1 MWVGLTASHIT
12 KTKTIKNSNNM
23 KIAFK
28 NFLMTLRR
36 YKVAS
41 LLNVVGLTLAF
52 VAFYIIASQVWYT
65 VTYNGAFPNADRIYL
80 ISPNFGGNPNEMHWS
95 PNSPGNLAYVSAEQ
109 FPDAEEVASTMP
121 YPRINRVWVKR
132 NDYTFEPFNDYVY
145 YGTANVPSFFGFECL
160 AGDFSQLK
168 EPNTVAMS
176 RSKAKKLG
184 VGVGD
189 AIWFEGGRL
198 NDDGK
203 PTTQQ
208 TIVAIYEDMPKN
220 SMFGHWGIIQ
230 KTDGVYTETN
240 NNWNYSNFVRMR
252 EGADLDT
259 YIEIF
264 KKGYA
269 DWFLGMAQEW
279 IAEDPEEEELIKKEI
294 ENGAHILATRMV
306 RLDKLYYTEFHDS
319 GNFQTGKKSTPI
331 ILGSIAFI
339 IVLIAFINF
348 INFFFAL
355 VPVRM
360 RAVNI
365 CKVFGASQWTLRW
378 NFLFEAIGLVLLAM
392 GLTLYL
398 MVAIQ
403 DSFIMNYSICSLA
416 LKDNIPVIIM
426 VVALMVLLAVVAAL
440 YPAFYITRFNASLG
454 VKGGFAQSATGRR
467 LRSAM
472 VSVQFTV
479 AMILIIVTAVFWLQ
493 YRYMIN
499 YDLGF
504 DRENVVTFAS
514 WDLGTRYET
523 VVERLQQHPD
533 TEDVTASA
541 ANIMRCNQR
550 WGREYEG
557 KEYVVRANP
566 VRWNFLSFFGFEV
579 VEGEGFTPSSGER
592 KESVMMQSM
601 HRDIGIPIGH
611 KENYYLTYVGVIK
624 DIRLTSLTQNDE
636 CYHTFYCSTDD
647 SDRMSHFYIRLRAG
661 ADVEAFA
668 DYVKRLSK
676 ELSPA
681 SEEPELYFL
690 EEWVEG
696 LYQQTKK
703 DMVLIGMF
711 AVLAIVIALM
721 GVFGIVMF
729 ETQHRRSEIAVRK
742 VYGATTAQ
750 MIQML
755 NLRYVW
761 IVLGCFVV
769 AAPIAWYFTSR
780 WLEQF
785 ANRIASPWWIYVVAL
800 VVVLAVTV
808 GLVTLRSWRAAT
820 ENPADVV
827 G

>member
-1 MWVGLTASHIT
+1 
-12 KTKTIKNSNNM
+12 M

-28 NFLMTLRR
+28 NFLMTLKR

-41 LLNVVGLTLAF
+41 LLNVLGLTLAF
-52 VAFYIIASQVWYT
+52 VAFYVIASQVWFT
-65 VTYNGAFPNADRIYL
+65 ITYNGSFPNADRTYL
-80 ISPNFGGNPNEMHWS
+80 ISPDFGGGNDGEVKWS
-95 PNSPGNLAYVSAEQ
+95 TNSPGNLAYTAAEQ

-121 YPRINRVWVKR
+121 YPRISRIWIKR
-132 NDYTFEPFNDYVY
+132 NDYTMDSFNEYVY
-145 YGTANVPSFFGFECL
+145 QGTANVPTFFGFECL

-168 EPNTVAMS
+168 EPNTVAMA
-176 RSKAKKLG
+176 RSKSEKLG

-189 AIWFEGGRL
+189 VIYFEGGPMH
-198 NDDGK
+198 DDGK
-203 PTTQQ
+203 PTVQQ

-220 SMFGHWGIIQ
+220 CMFSHWGIMQ
-230 KTDGVYTETN
+230 NDEGVYTEGN

-252 EGADLDT
+252 EGADING

-269 DWFLGMAQEW
+269 DWFLGMVQEW
-279 IAEDPEEEELIKKEI
+279 MAMVEDPEEKAMAQEELES
-294 ENGAHILATRMV
+294 GAQVLETRLV
-306 RLDKLYYTEFHDS
+306 SLDKLYYDGNFYDS
-319 GNFQTGKKSTPI
+319 GNFRTGKRSTPI
-331 ILGSIAFI
+331 ILSSIAFI

-348 INFFFAL
+348 VNFFFAL

-365 CKVFGASQWTLRW
+365 CKVFGASQGTLRW

-392 GLTLYL
+392 ALTFYL
-398 MVAIQ
+398 MIVIK
-403 DSFIMNYSICSLA
+403 DSFITNYSICSLA
-416 LKDNIPVIIM
+416 LSDNIPVIIM

-467 LRSAM
+467 LRSIM
-472 VSVQFTV
+472 VGVQFTV
-479 AMILIIVTAVFWLQ
+479 AMILIIVTAVFFLQ
-493 YRYMIN
+493 YRYMIK

-504 DRENVVTFAS
+504 DRENIVTFAS
-514 WDLGTRYET
+514 WDLGTRPET

-533 TEDVTASA
+533 AVDVTASA
-541 ANIMRCNQR
+541 VNLFRCNQM

-566 VRWNFLSFFGFEV
+566 VRWNFLDFFGFEV
-579 VEGEGFTPSSGER
+579 IDGNGFTPSSAER
-592 KESVMMQSM
+592 DEIVMMNRM
-601 HRDIGIPIGH
+601 HRDIGIPIGY
-611 KENYYLTYVGVIK
+611 KEGKQYPYVGIIK
-624 DIRLTSLTQNDE
+624 DIRLTSLAQDDE
-636 CYHTFYCSTDD
+636 YYAFYCAEAD
-647 SDRMSHFYIRLRAG
+647 SRMSHFYIRLRAG
-661 ADVEAFA
+661 ANVEAFA
-668 DYVKRLSK
+668 EYVKNLSK
-676 ELSPA
+676 ELAPA
-681 SEEPELYFL
+681 ADDPELYYL
-690 EEWVEG
+690 EEWVES
-696 LYQQTKK
+696 LYKQTKN
-703 DMVLIGMF
+703 DMVLIGLF

-750 MIQML
+750 MIGML

-769 AAPIAWYFTSR
+769 AAPVAWYITSR

-800 VVVLAVTV
+800 AVVLAVTV
-808 GLVTLRSWRAAT
+808 GLVTLRSWKAAT

-827 G
+827 KSN

>member
-1 MWVGLTASHIT
+1 
-12 KTKTIKNSNNM
+12 M

-28 NFLMTLRR
+28 NFLMTLKR

-41 LLNVVGLTLAF
+41 LLNVLGLTLAF
-52 VAFYIIASQVWYT
+52 VAFYIIFSQVWYT
-65 VTYNGAFPNADRIYL
+65 ITYNGQFPNADRTYL
-80 ISPNFGGNPNEMHWS
+80 ISPDFGGGNDGETQWS
-95 PNSPGNLAYVSAEQ
+95 TNSPGNLAYTAAEQ

-121 YPRINRVWVKR
+121 YPRISRIWIKR
-132 NDYTFEPFNDYVY
+132 NEYTMEPFNEYVY
-145 YGTANVPSFFGFECL
+145 QGTANVPSFFGFECL
-160 AGDFSQLK
+160 AGDYSQLK
-168 EPNTVAMS
+168 EPNTVAMA
-176 RSKAKKLG
+176 RSKAEKLG

-189 AIWFEGGRL
+189 VIYFEGGKY

-203 PTTQQ
+203 PTVQQ

-220 SMFGHWGIIQ
+220 SMFSHWGIMQ
-230 KTDGVYTETN
+230 NDEGVYTEGN

-252 EGADLDT
+252 EGADLNT

-269 DWFLGMAQEW
+269 DWFLGMVQEW
-279 IAEDPEEEELIKKEI
+279 IAEDPEEEELIKEEI
-294 ENGAHILATRMV
+294 DNGMHILATRLV
-306 RLDKLYYTEFHDS
+306 PLNNLYYTEFYDS
-319 GNFQTGKKSTPI
+319 GNFQTGKRSTPI

-348 INFFFAL
+348 VNFFFAL

-365 CKVFGASQWTLRW
+365 CKVFGASQGTLRW
-378 NFLFEAIGLVLLAM
+378 NFLFEAIGLVLLSM
-392 GLTLYL
+392 GLTFYL
-398 MVAIQ
+398 MIAIQ
-403 DSFIMNYSICSLA
+403 ESFITNYSICSLA
-416 LKDNIPVIIM
+416 LGDNVAVIIM
-426 VVALMVLLAVVAAL
+426 MVALMVLLAVVAAL

-467 LRSAM
+467 LRSVM
-472 VSVQFTV
+472 VGVQFSV

-514 WDLGTRYET
+514 WDLGTRSET

-533 TEDVTASA
+533 AEDVTSSA
-541 ANIMRCNQR
+541 VNLFRCNQR
-550 WGREYEG
+550 WGRMYED
-557 KEYVVRANP
+557 KEYMVRANP
-566 VRWNFLSFFGFEV
+566 VRWNFLDFFGFEV
-579 VEGEGFTPSSGER
+579 VDGQGFTKSSGER
-592 KESVMMQSM
+592 NEMVMMSRM

-611 KENYYLTYVGVIK
+611 KEGDWLTYVGIIK
-624 DIRLTSLTQNDE
+624 DVRLASLAQEDE
-636 CYHTFYCSTDD
+636 YYAFYCSTGDA
-647 SDRMSHFYIRLRAG
+647 RMSHFYIRLRAG

-668 DYVKRLSK
+668 DYVKNLTK
-676 ELSPA
+676 ELAPA
-681 SEEPELYFL
+681 AEEAELYFL
-690 EEWVEG
+690 EDWVES

-703 DMVLIGMF
+703 DMVLIGLF
-711 AVLAIVIALM
+711 AILAIVIALM

-742 VYGATTAQ
+742 VYGATTRQ
-750 MIQML
+750 IVEML

-761 IVLGCFVV
+761 IVGGCFVV
-769 AAPIAWYFTSR
+769 AAPVAWYITSR

-785 ANRIASPWWIYVVAL
+785 ANRIAQPWWLYIAAL
-800 VVVLAVTV
+800 LIVLAVTV
-808 GLVTLRSWRAAT
+808 GLVTLRSWKAAT

-827 G
+827 KSN

>member
-1 MWVGLTASHIT
+1 
-12 KTKTIKNSNNM
+12 M

-28 NFLMTLRR
+28 NFLMTLKR

-41 LLNVVGLTLAF
+41 LLNVLGLTLAF
-52 VAFYIIASQVWYT
+52 VAFYVIASQVWFT
-65 VTYNGAFPNADRIYL
+65 ITYNGSFPNADRTYL
-80 ISPNFGGNPNEMHWS
+80 ISPDFGGGNDGEVKWS
-95 PNSPGNLAYVSAEQ
+95 TNSPGNLAYTAAEQ
-109 FPDAEEVASTMP
+109 FPGAEEVASTMP
-121 YPRINRVWVKR
+121 YPRISRIWIKR
-132 NDYTFEPFNDYVY
+132 NDYTMDSFNEYVY
-145 YGTANVPSFFGFECL
+145 QGTANVPTFFGFECL

-168 EPNTVAMS
+168 EPNTVAMA
-176 RSKAKKLG
+176 RSKSEKLG
-184 VGVGD
+184 AGVGD
-189 AIWFEGGRL
+189 VIYFEGGPMH
-198 NDDGK
+198 DDGK
-203 PTTQQ
+203 PTVQQ

-220 SMFGHWGIIQ
+220 CMFSHWGIMQ
-230 KTDGVYTETN
+230 NDEGVYTEGN

-252 EGADLDT
+252 EGADING

-269 DWFLGMAQEW
+269 DWFLGMVQEW
-279 IAEDPEEEELIKKEI
+279 MAMVEDPEEKAMAQEELES
-294 ENGAHILATRMV
+294 GAQVLETRLV
-306 RLDKLYYTEFHDS
+306 SLDKLYYDGNFYDS
-319 GNFQTGKKSTPI
+319 GNFRTGKRSTPI

-348 INFFFAL
+348 VNFFFAL

-365 CKVFGASQWTLRW
+365 CKVFGASQGTLRW

-392 GLTLYL
+392 ALTFYL
-398 MVAIQ
+398 MIVIK
-403 DSFIMNYSICSLA
+403 DSFITNYSICSLA
-416 LKDNIPVIIM
+416 LSDNIPVIIM

-467 LRSAM
+467 LRSIM
-472 VSVQFTV
+472 VGVQFTV
-479 AMILIIVTAVFWLQ
+479 AMILIIVTAVFFLQ
-493 YRYMIN
+493 YRYMIK

-504 DRENVVTFAS
+504 DRENIVTFAS
-514 WDLGTRYET
+514 WDLGTRPET

-533 TEDVTASA
+533 AVDVTASA
-541 ANIMRCNQR
+541 VNLFRCNQM

-566 VRWNFLSFFGFEV
+566 VRWNFLDFFGFEIID
-579 VEGEGFTPSSGER
+579 GNGFIPSSAER
-592 KESVMMQSM
+592 DEIVMMNRM
-601 HRDIGIPIGH
+601 HRDIGIPIGY
-611 KENYYLTYVGVIK
+611 KEGKQYPYVGIIK
-624 DIRLTSLTQNDE
+624 DIRLTSLAQDDE
-636 CYHTFYCSTDD
+636 YYAFYCAEAD
-647 SDRMSHFYIRLRAG
+647 SRMSHFYIRLRAG
-661 ADVEAFA
+661 ANVEAFA
-668 DYVKRLSK
+668 EYVKNLSK
-676 ELSPA
+676 ELAPA
-681 SEEPELYFL
+681 ADKPELYYL
-690 EEWVEG
+690 EEWVES
-696 LYQQTKK
+696 LYKQTKK

-750 MIQML
+750 MIGML

-769 AAPIAWYFTSR
+769 AAPVAWYITSR

-800 VVVLAVTV
+800 AVVLAVTV
-808 GLVTLRSWRAAT
+808 GLVTLRSWKAAT

-827 G
+827 KSN

>member
-1 MWVGLTASHIT
+1 
-12 KTKTIKNSNNM
+12 M

-28 NFLMTLRR
+28 NFLMTLKR

-41 LLNVVGLTLAF
+41 LLNVIGLTLAF

-65 VTYNGAFPNADRIYL
+65 ITYNGKFPNADRTYL
-80 ISPNFGGNPNEMHWS
+80 ISPDFGGGNDGEIQWS
-95 PNSPGNLAYVSAEQ
+95 TNSPGNLAYVAAEQ
-109 FPDAEEVASTMP
+109 FPYAEEVASTMP
-121 YPRINRVWVKR
+121 YPRINRIWIKR
-132 NDYTFEPFNDYVY
+132 NEYTMEPFNEYVY
-145 YGTANVPSFFGFECL
+145 QGTANVPVFFGFECL

-168 EPNTVAMS
+168 EPNTVAMA
-176 RSKAKKLG
+176 RSKAEKLG

-189 AIWFEGGRL
+189 VIYFEGGRL
-198 NDDGK
+198 HDDGK
-203 PTTQQ
+203 PTIQQ

-220 SMFGHWGIIQ
+220 CMFSHWSIMQ
-230 KTDGVYTETN
+230 NDEGVYTEGN

-279 IAEDPEEEELIKKEI
+279 IAKVPEKGALIKEEI
-294 ENGAHILATRMV
+294 ENGVHILATRLV
-306 RLDKLYYTEFHDS
+306 SINNLYYTEFYDS
-319 GNFQTGKKSTPI
+319 GNFKTGKKHTPI

-360 RAVNI
+360 RSVNI

-392 GLTLYL
+392 ALTFYL
-398 MVAIQ
+398 MIVIK
-403 DSFIMNYSICSLA
+403 DSFITNYSICSLA
-416 LKDNIPVIIM
+416 LSDNIPLIVM
-426 VVALMVLLAVVAAL
+426 VVVLMVLLAIVAAL
-440 YPAFYITRFNASLG
+440 YPAFYITRFNASMG
-454 VKGGFAQSATGRR
+454 VKGGFAQSAVGRR
-467 LRSAM
+467 LRSIM
-472 VSVQFTV
+472 VGVQFSV
-479 AMILIIVTAVFWLQ
+479 AMILIIVTAVFWRQ

-533 TEDVTASA
+533 AMDVTTSA
-541 ANIMRCNQR
+541 VNLFHCNQM
-550 WGREYEG
+550 WGRMYKD

-566 VRWNFLSFFGFEV
+566 VRWNFLDFFGFDV
-579 VEGEGFTPSSGER
+579 VEGSGFTPSSAER
-592 KESVMMQSM
+592 DEIVMMSRM
-601 HRDIGIPIGH
+601 HRDIGIPLGY
-611 KENYYLTYVGVIK
+611 KEGNQYPYVGIIK
-624 DIRLTSLTQNDE
+624 DVRLTSLTQDDE
-636 CYHTFYCSTDD
+636 YYAFYCAEAD
-647 SDRMSHFYIRLRAG
+647 SRMSHFYIRLLAG
-661 ADVEAFA
+661 ADVKAFA
-668 DYVKRLSK
+668 DYVKNLSK
-676 ELSPA
+676 ELAPA
-681 SEEPELYFL
+681 AKEPELYFL
-690 EEWVEG
+690 EEWVES

-703 DMVLIGMF
+703 DMVLIGLF
-711 AVLAIVIALM
+711 AGLAIVIALM

-742 VYGATTAQ
+742 VYGATTSQ
-750 MIQML
+750 MIGML

-761 IVLGCFVV
+761 IVVGCFVV
-769 AAPIAWYFTSR
+769 AAPVAWYVTSR
-780 WLEQF
+780 WLESF
-785 ANRIASPWWIYVVAL
+785 ANRIAQPWWLYLLAL

-808 GLVTLRSWRAAT
+808 GLVTLRSWKAAT

-827 G
+827 KSN

>member
-1 MWVGLTASHIT
+1 
-12 KTKTIKNSNNM
+12 M

-28 NFLMTLRR
+28 NFLMTLKR

-41 LLNVVGLTLAF
+41 LLNVLGLTLAF

-65 VTYNGAFPNADRIYL
+65 VTYNHSFPNADRTYL
-80 ISPNFGGNPNEMHWS
+80 ISPDFGGGNDGEVKWS
-95 PNSPGNLAYVSAEQ
+95 TNSPGNLAYTAAEQ

-121 YPRINRVWVKR
+121 YPRISRIWIKR
-132 NDYTFEPFNDYVY
+132 NEYTMEPFNEYVY
-145 YGTANVPSFFGFECL
+145 QGTANVPTFFGFECL

-168 EPNTVAMS
+168 EPNTVAMA
-176 RSKAKKLG
+176 RSKSEKLG

-189 AIWFEGGRL
+189 VIYFEGGKY

-203 PTTQQ
+203 PTVQQ

-220 SMFGHWGIIQ
+220 CMFSHWGIMQ
-230 KTDGVYTETN
+230 NDEGVYTEGN

-252 EGADLDT
+252 EGADLNT

-269 DWFLGMAQEW
+269 DWFLGMVQEW
-279 IAEDPEEEELIKKEI
+279 MAEAEEAADPEEIAMAQEELES
-294 ENGAHILATRMV
+294 GAQVLETRLV
-306 RLDKLYYTEFHDS
+306 SLDKLYYDGNFYDS
-319 GNFQTGKKSTPI
+319 GNFRTGKKSTPI
-331 ILGSIAFI
+331 ILSSIAFI

-365 CKVFGASQWTLRW
+365 CKVFGASQGTLRW
-378 NFLFEAIGLVLLAM
+378 NFLFEAIGLVLISMA
-392 GLTLYL
+392 LTLYL

-403 DSFIMNYSICSLA
+403 DSFITNYSICSLA
-416 LKDNIPVIIM
+416 LSDNIPVIIM
-426 VVALMVLLAVVAAL
+426 VVVLMVLLAVIAAL

-467 LRSAM
+467 LRSVM
-472 VSVQFTV
+472 VGVQFTV

-514 WDLGTRYET
+514 WDLGKRHET

-533 TEDVTASA
+533 AEDVTSSMI
-541 ANIMRCNQR
+541 NLFYCNQT

-557 KEYVVRANP
+557 KEYMMRANS
-566 VRWNFLSFFGFEV
+566 VRWNFLDFFGFEV
-579 VEGEGFTPSSGER
+579 VEGEGFTPSSAER
-592 KESVMMQSM
+592 NEAVMMQSM
-601 HRDIGIPIGH
+601 HRDIGVPVGH
-611 KENYYLTYVGVIK
+611 KENGWLTFVGIVK
-624 DIRLTSLTQNDE
+624 DVRLTSLTKNND
-636 CYHTFYCSTDD
+636 YHVFYCGGTP
-647 SDRMSHFYIRLRAG
+647 DRMSHFYIRLRAG
-661 ADVEAFA
+661 ADVKAFA
-668 DYVKRLSK
+668 EYVNKL
-676 ELSPA
+676 
-681 SEEPELYFL
+681 SEELAPAAEKPELRFL
-690 EEWVEG
+690 EFWVEY

-703 DMVLIGMF
+703 DMVLIGLF
-711 AVLAIVIALM
+711 AILAIVIALM

-750 MIQML
+750 MIGML

-769 AAPIAWYFTSR
+769 AAPVAWYITSR

-785 ANRIASPWWIYVVAL
+785 ANRIAQPWWLYIAAL
-800 VVVLAVTV
+800 LIVLAVTV
-808 GLVTLRSWRAAT
+808 GLVTLRSWKAAT

-827 G
+827 KSN

>member
-1 MWVGLTASHIT
+1 
-12 KTKTIKNSNNM
+12 M
-23 KIAFK
+23 KIALK
-28 NFLMTLRR
+28 NFLMTLKH

-41 LLNVVGLTLAF
+41 LLNVLGLTLAF

-65 VTYNGAFPNADRIYL
+65 LTYNGQFPNADRIYL
-80 ISPNFGGNPNEMHWS
+80 ISPDFGGGNDGELKWS
-95 PNSPGNLAYVSAEQ
+95 TNSPGNLAYTAAEQ

-121 YPRINRVWVKR
+121 YPRISRIWIKR
-132 NDYTFEPFNDYVY
+132 NEYTFDPLNEYVY
-145 YGTANVPSFFGFECL
+145 QGTANVPTFFGFECL

-176 RSKAKKLG
+176 RSKAEKLG

-189 AIWFEGGRL
+189 VIYFEGGRL
-198 NDDGK
+198 HDDGK
-203 PTTQQ
+203 PTIQQ

-220 SMFGHWGIIQ
+220 CMFSHWGIMQ
-230 KTDGVYTETN
+230 NDEGVYTEGN

-252 EGADLDT
+252 EDADLDT

-269 DWFLGMAQEW
+269 DWFLGMVQEWMAMVEDPKEKAMAQE
-279 IAEDPEEEELIKKEI
+279 ELES
-294 ENGAHILATRMV
+294 GAQVLETRLV
-306 RLDKLYYTEFHDS
+306 SLDKLYYDGNFYDS
-319 GNFQTGKKSTPI
+319 GNFRTGKRSTPI

-348 INFFFAL
+348 VNFFFAL

-365 CKVFGASQWTLRW
+365 CKVFGASQGTLRW

-392 GLTLYL
+392 ALTFYL
-398 MVAIQ
+398 MIVIK
-403 DSFIMNYSICSLA
+403 DSFITNYSICSLA
-416 LKDNIPVIIM
+416 LSDNIPVIIM

-467 LRSAM
+467 LRSIM
-472 VSVQFTV
+472 VGVQFTV
-479 AMILIIVTAVFWLQ
+479 AMILIIVTAVFFLQ
-493 YRYMIN
+493 YRYMIK

-504 DRENVVTFAS
+504 DRENIVTFAS
-514 WDLGTRYET
+514 WDLGTRPET

-533 TEDVTASA
+533 AVDVTASA
-541 ANIMRCNQR
+541 VNLFRCNQM

-566 VRWNFLSFFGFEV
+566 VRWNFLDFFGFEV
-579 VEGEGFTPSSGER
+579 IDGNGFTPSSAER
-592 KESVMMQSM
+592 DEIVMMNRM
-601 HRDIGIPIGH
+601 HRDIGIPIGY
-611 KENYYLTYVGVIK
+611 KEGKQYPYVGIIK
-624 DIRLTSLTQNDE
+624 DIRLTSLAQDDE
-636 CYHTFYCSTDD
+636 YYAFYCAEAD
-647 SDRMSHFYIRLRAG
+647 SRMSHFYIRLRAG
-661 ADVEAFA
+661 ANVEAFA
-668 DYVKRLSK
+668 EYVKNLSK
-676 ELSPA
+676 ELAPA
-681 SEEPELYFL
+681 SDDPELYYL
-690 EEWVEG
+690 EEWVES
-696 LYQQTKK
+696 LYKQTKN
-703 DMVLIGMF
+703 DMVLIGLF

-750 MIQML
+750 MIGML

-769 AAPIAWYFTSR
+769 ATPVAWYITSR

-808 GLVTLRSWRAAT
+808 GLVTLRSWKAAT

-827 G
+827 KSN

>member
-1 MWVGLTASHIT
+1 
-12 KTKTIKNSNNM
+12 M

-28 NFLMTLRR
+28 NFLMTLKR

-41 LLNVVGLTLAF
+41 LLNVLGLTLAF
-52 VAFYIIASQVWYT
+52 VAFYVIASQVWFT
-65 VTYNGAFPNADRIYL
+65 ITYNGSFPNADRTYL
-80 ISPNFGGNPNEMHWS
+80 ISPDFGGGNDGEVKWS
-95 PNSPGNLAYVSAEQ
+95 TNSPGNLAYTAAEQ

-121 YPRINRVWVKR
+121 YPRISRIWIKR
-132 NDYTFEPFNDYVY
+132 NDYTMDSFNEYVY
-145 YGTANVPSFFGFECL
+145 QGTANVPTFFGFECL

-168 EPNTVAMS
+168 EPNTVAMA
-176 RSKAKKLG
+176 RSKSEKLG

-189 AIWFEGGRL
+189 VIYFEGGPMH
-198 NDDGK
+198 DDGK
-203 PTTQQ
+203 PTVQQ

-220 SMFGHWGIIQ
+220 CMFSHWGIMQ
-230 KTDGVYTETN
+230 NDEGVYTEGN

-252 EGADLDT
+252 EGADING

-269 DWFLGMAQEW
+269 DWFLGMVQEW
-279 IAEDPEEEELIKKEI
+279 MAMVEDPEEKAMAQEELES
-294 ENGAHILATRMV
+294 GAQVLETRLV
-306 RLDKLYYTEFHDS
+306 SLDKLYYDGNFYDS
-319 GNFQTGKKSTPI
+319 GNFRTGKRSTPI

-348 INFFFAL
+348 VNFFFAL

-360 RAVNI
+360 RSVNI

-378 NFLFEAIGLVLLAM
+378 NFLFEAIGLVLIAMALAF
-392 GLTLYL
+392 YL
-398 MVAIQ
+398 MIVIK
-403 DSFIMNYSICSLA
+403 DSFIINYSICSLA
-416 LKDNIPVIIM
+416 LSDNIPVIIM

-440 YPAFYITRFNASLG
+440 YPAFYITRFNASMG

-467 LRSAM
+467 LRSIM
-472 VSVQFTV
+472 VGVQFTV
-479 AMILIIVTAVFWLQ
+479 AMILIMVTAVFFLQ
-493 YRYMIN
+493 YRYMIK

-504 DRENVVTFAS
+504 DRENIVTFAS
-514 WDLGTRYET
+514 WDLGTRPET

-533 TEDVTASA
+533 AVDVTASA
-541 ANIMRCNQR
+541 VNLFRCNQM

-566 VRWNFLSFFGFEV
+566 VRWNFLDFFGFEV
-579 VEGEGFTPSSGER
+579 IDGNGFTPSSAER
-592 KESVMMQSM
+592 DEIVMMNRM
-601 HRDIGIPIGH
+601 HRDIGIPIGY
-611 KENYYLTYVGVIK
+611 KEGKQYPYVGIIK
-624 DIRLTSLTQNDE
+624 DIRLTSLAQDDE
-636 CYHTFYCSTDD
+636 YYAFYCAEAD
-647 SDRMSHFYIRLRAG
+647 SRMSHFYIRLRAG
-661 ADVEAFA
+661 ANVEAFA
-668 DYVKRLSK
+668 EYVKNLSK
-676 ELSPA
+676 ELAPA
-681 SEEPELYFL
+681 SDDPELYYL
-690 EEWVEG
+690 EEWVES
-696 LYQQTKK
+696 LYKQTKN

-750 MIQML
+750 MIGML

-769 AAPIAWYFTSR
+769 AAPVAWYITSR

-800 VVVLAVTV
+800 AVVLAVTV
-808 GLVTLRSWRAAT
+808 GLVTLRSWKAAT

-827 G
+827 KSN

>member
-1 MWVGLTASHIT
+1 
-12 KTKTIKNSNNM
+12 M

-41 LLNVVGLTLAF
+41 LLNIVGLTLAF
-52 VAFYIIASQVWYT
+52 VAFYIIASQVWFT
-65 VTYNGAFPNADRIYL
+65 LTYNHSFPNADRTYL
-80 ISPNFGGNPNEMHWS
+80 ISPDFGGGGDGEVAWS
-95 PNSPGNLAYVSAEQ
+95 TNSPGNLAYTSAEQ

-121 YPRINRVWVKR
+121 YPRISRIWIKR
-132 NDYTFEPFNDYVY
+132 NEYTMEPFNEYVY
-145 YGTANVPSFFGFECL
+145 QGTANVPTFFGFECL

-168 EPNTVAMS
+168 EPNTVAMA
-176 RSKAKKLG
+176 RSKAEKFG

-189 AIWFEGGRL
+189 VIYFEGGKY

-203 PTTQQ
+203 PTVQQ

-220 SMFGHWGIIQ
+220 SMFSHWGIMQ
-230 KTDGVYTETN
+230 NDEGVYTEGN

-269 DWFLGMAQEW
+269 DWFLGMVQEW
-279 IAEDPEEEELIKKEI
+279 MAEAEEAADPEEIAMAKEELDS
-294 ENGAHILATRMV
+294 GAQVLETRLV
-306 RLDKLYYTEFHDS
+306 SLDKLYYDGNFYDS
-319 GNFQTGKKSTPI
+319 GNFKTGKRSTPI

-348 INFFFAL
+348 VNFFFAL

-365 CKVFGASQWTLRW
+365 CKVFGASQGTLRW
-378 NFLFEAIGLVLLAM
+378 NFLFEAIGLVLLSM
-392 GLTLYL
+392 GLTFYL
-398 MVAIQ
+398 MIAIQ
-403 DSFIMNYSICSLA
+403 ESFITNYSICSLA
-416 LKDNIPVIIM
+416 LGDNVAVIIM
-426 VVALMVLLAVVAAL
+426 MVALMVLLAVVAAL

-467 LRSAM
+467 LRSVM
-472 VSVQFTV
+472 VGVQFSV
-479 AMILIIVTAVFWLQ
+479 AMILIIVTAVFGLQ
-493 YRYMIN
+493 YRFMIN

-504 DRENVVTFAS
+504 DRENIVTFAS
-514 WDLGTRYET
+514 WDLGTRSET

-533 TEDVTASA
+533 AVDVTASA
-541 ANIMRCNQR
+541 VNLFHCNQM
-550 WGREYEG
+550 WGRMYED
-557 KEYVVRANP
+557 KEYRVRANP
-566 VRWNFLSFFGFEV
+566 VRWNFLDFFGFEV
-579 VEGEGFTPSSGER
+579 IDGQGFTQSSAER
-592 KESVMMQSM
+592 DEIVMMSRM
-601 HRDIGIPIGH
+601 HRDVGIPLGY
-611 KENYYLTYVGVIK
+611 KEGNQFTYVGIIK
-624 DIRLTSLTQNDE
+624 DVRLTSLAQDDE
-636 CYHTFYCSTDD
+636 YYAFYCSAGDV
-647 SDRMSHFYIRLRAG
+647 RMSHFYIRLRAG

-668 DYVKRLSK
+668 DYVKKLSK
-676 ELSPA
+676 ELAPA
-681 SEEPELYFL
+681 ADEAELYYL
-690 EEWVEG
+690 EEWVES

-703 DMVLIGMF
+703 DMVLIGLF
-711 AVLAIVIALM
+711 AGLAIIIALM

-742 VYGATTAQ
+742 VYGATTRQ
-750 MIQML
+750 IVEML

-761 IVLGCFVV
+761 IVVACFVV
-769 AAPIAWYFTSR
+769 AAPVAWYITSR

-785 ANRIASPWWIYVVAL
+785 ANRIAQPWWLYLAAL
-800 VVVLAVTV
+800 VLVLAVTV

-827 G
+827 KSN

>member
-1 MWVGLTASHIT
+1 
-12 KTKTIKNSNNM
+12 M

-28 NFLMTLRR
+28 NFLMTLKR

-41 LLNVVGLTLAF
+41 LLNVLGLTLAF
-52 VAFYIIASQVWYT
+52 VAFYVIASQVWFT
-65 VTYNGAFPNADRIYL
+65 ITYNGSFPNADRTYL
-80 ISPNFGGNPNEMHWS
+80 ISPDFGGGNDGEVKWS
-95 PNSPGNLAYVSAEQ
+95 TNSPGNLAYTAAEQ

-121 YPRINRVWVKR
+121 YPRISRIWIKR
-132 NDYTFEPFNDYVY
+132 NDYTMDSFNEYVY
-145 YGTANVPSFFGFECL
+145 QGTANVPTFFGFECL

-168 EPNTVAMS
+168 EPNTVAMA
-176 RSKAKKLG
+176 RSKSEKLG

-189 AIWFEGGRL
+189 VIYFEGGRMH
-198 NDDGK
+198 DDGK
-203 PTTQQ
+203 PTVQQ

-220 SMFGHWGIIQ
+220 CMFSHWGIMQ
-230 KTDGVYTETN
+230 NDEGVYTEGN
-240 NNWNYSNFVRMR
+240 NNWNYSNFVRMC
-252 EGADLDT
+252 EGADING
-259 YIEIF
+259 YIEFF

-269 DWFLGMAQEW
+269 DWFLGMVQEW
-279 IAEDPEEEELIKKEI
+279 MAMVEDPEEKAMAQKELES
-294 ENGAHILATRMV
+294 GAQVLETRLV
-306 RLDKLYYTEFHDS
+306 SLDKLYYDGNFYDS
-319 GNFQTGKKSTPI
+319 GNFRTGKRSTPI
-331 ILGSIAFI
+331 ILSSIAFI

-348 INFFFAL
+348 VNFFFAL

-365 CKVFGASQWTLRW
+365 CKVFGASQGTLRW

-392 GLTLYL
+392 ALTFYL
-398 MVAIQ
+398 MIVIK
-403 DSFIMNYSICSLA
+403 DSFITNYSICSLA
-416 LKDNIPVIIM
+416 LSDNIPVIIM
-426 VVALMVLLAVVAAL
+426 VVVLMVLLAVIAAL

-467 LRSAM
+467 LRSIM
-472 VSVQFTV
+472 VGVQFSV

-493 YRYMIN
+493 YRYMIK

-504 DRENVVTFAS
+504 DRENIVTFAS
-514 WDLGTRYET
+514 WDLGTRPET

-533 TEDVTASA
+533 AVDVTASA
-541 ANIMRCNQR
+541 VNLFRCNQM

-566 VRWNFLSFFGFEV
+566 VRWNFLDFFGFEV
-579 VEGEGFTPSSGER
+579 IDGNGFTPSSAER
-592 KESVMMQSM
+592 DEIVMMNRM
-601 HRDIGIPIGH
+601 HRDIGIPIGY
-611 KENYYLTYVGVIK
+611 KEGKQYPYVGIIK
-624 DIRLTSLTQNDE
+624 DIRLTSLAQDDE
-636 CYHTFYCSTDD
+636 YYAFYCAEAD
-647 SDRMSHFYIRLRAG
+647 SRMSHFYIRLRAG
-661 ADVEAFA
+661 ANVEAFA
-668 DYVKRLSK
+668 EYVKNLSK
-676 ELSPA
+676 ELAPA
-681 SEEPELYFL
+681 ADDPELYYL
-690 EEWVEG
+690 EEWVES
-696 LYQQTKK
+696 LYKQTKN

-711 AVLAIVIALM
+711 AILAIVIALM

-750 MIQML
+750 MIGML

-769 AAPIAWYFTSR
+769 AAPVAWYITSR

-800 VVVLAVTV
+800 AVVLAVTV
-808 GLVTLRSWRAAT
+808 GLVTLRSWKAAT

-827 G
+827 KSN

>member
-1 MWVGLTASHIT
+1 
-12 KTKTIKNSNNM
+12 M

-28 NFLMTLRR
+28 NFLMTLKR

-41 LLNVVGLTLAF
+41 LLNVLGLTLAF
-52 VAFYIIASQVWYT
+52 VAFYIIASQVWFT
-65 VTYNGAFPNADRIYL
+65 ITYNHSFPNADRTYL
-80 ISPNFGGNPNEMHWS
+80 ISPDFGGGNDGEVKWS
-95 PNSPGNLAYVSAEQ
+95 TNSPGNLAYTAAEQ

-121 YPRINRVWVKR
+121 YPRISRIWIKR
-132 NDYTFEPFNDYVY
+132 NEYTMDSFNEYVY
-145 YGTANVPSFFGFECL
+145 QGTANVPTFFGFECL

-168 EPNTVAMS
+168 EPNTVAMA
-176 RSKAKKLG
+176 RSKSEKLG

-189 AIWFEGGRL
+189 VIYFEGGPMH
-198 NDDGK
+198 DDGK
-203 PTTQQ
+203 PTVQQ

-220 SMFGHWGIIQ
+220 CMFSHWGIMQ
-230 KTDGVYTETN
+230 NDEGVYTEGN

-252 EGADLDT
+252 EGADING

-269 DWFLGMAQEW
+269 DWFLGMVQEW
-279 IAEDPEEEELIKKEI
+279 MAMVEDPEEKAMAQEELES
-294 ENGAHILATRMV
+294 GAQVLETRLV
-306 RLDKLYYTEFHDS
+306 SLDKLYYDGNFYDS
-319 GNFQTGKKSTPI
+319 GNFRTGKRSTPI

-348 INFFFAL
+348 VNFFFAL

-365 CKVFGASQWTLRW
+365 CKVFGASQGTLRW

-392 GLTLYL
+392 ALTFYL
-398 MVAIQ
+398 MIVIK
-403 DSFIMNYSICSLA
+403 DSFITNYSICSLA
-416 LKDNIPVIIM
+416 LSDNIPVIIM

-467 LRSAM
+467 LRSIM
-472 VSVQFTV
+472 VGVQFTV
-479 AMILIIVTAVFWLQ
+479 AMILIIVTAVFFLQ
-493 YRYMIN
+493 YRYMIK

-504 DRENVVTFAS
+504 DRENIVTFAS
-514 WDLGTRYET
+514 WDLGTRPET

-533 TEDVTASA
+533 AVDVTASA
-541 ANIMRCNQR
+541 VNLFRCNQM

-566 VRWNFLSFFGFEV
+566 VRWNFLDFFGFEV
-579 VEGEGFTPSSGER
+579 IDGNGFTPSSAER
-592 KESVMMQSM
+592 DEIVMMNRM
-601 HRDIGIPIGH
+601 HRDIGIPIGY
-611 KENYYLTYVGVIK
+611 KEGKQYPYVGIIK
-624 DIRLTSLTQNDE
+624 DIRLTSLAQDDE
-636 CYHTFYCSTDD
+636 YYAFYCAEAD
-647 SDRMSHFYIRLRAG
+647 SRMSHFYIRLRVG
-661 ADVEAFA
+661 ANVEAFA
-668 DYVKRLSK
+668 EYVKNLSK
-676 ELSPA
+676 ELAPA
-681 SEEPELYFL
+681 ADDPELYYL
-690 EEWVEG
+690 EEWVES
-696 LYQQTKK
+696 LYKQTKK

-742 VYGATTAQ
+742 VYGATTTQ
-750 MIQML
+750 MIGML

-769 AAPIAWYFTSR
+769 AAPVAWYITSR
-780 WLEQF
+780 WLESF
-785 ANRIASPWWIYVVAL
+785 ANRIAQPWWLYIVAL
-800 VVVLAVTV
+800 LVVLAVTV

-827 G
+827 KNN

>member
-1 MWVGLTASHIT
+1 
-12 KTKTIKNSNNM
+12 M

-28 NFLMTLRR
+28 NFLMTLKR

-41 LLNVVGLTLAF
+41 LLNVLGLTLAF
-52 VAFYIIASQVWYT
+52 VAFYVIASQVWFT
-65 VTYNGAFPNADRIYL
+65 ITYNGSFPNADRTYL
-80 ISPNFGGNPNEMHWS
+80 ISPDFGGGNDGEVKWS
-95 PNSPGNLAYVSAEQ
+95 TNSPGNLAYTAAEQ

-121 YPRINRVWVKR
+121 YPRISRIWIKR
-132 NDYTFEPFNDYVY
+132 NDYTMDSFNEYVY
-145 YGTANVPSFFGFECL
+145 QGTANVPTFFGFECL

-168 EPNTVAMS
+168 EPNTVAMA
-176 RSKAKKLG
+176 RSKSEKLG

-189 AIWFEGGRL
+189 VIYFEGGPMH
-198 NDDGK
+198 DDGK
-203 PTTQQ
+203 PTVQQ

-220 SMFGHWGIIQ
+220 CMFSHWGIMQ
-230 KTDGVYTETN
+230 NDEGVYTEGN

-252 EGADLDT
+252 EGADING

-269 DWFLGMAQEW
+269 DWFLGMVQEW
-279 IAEDPEEEELIKKEI
+279 MAMVEDPEEKAMAQEELES
-294 ENGAHILATRMV
+294 GAQVLETRLV
-306 RLDKLYYTEFHDS
+306 SLDKLYYDGNFYDS
-319 GNFQTGKKSTPI
+319 GNFRTGKRSTPI

-348 INFFFAL
+348 VNFFFAL

-365 CKVFGASQWTLRW
+365 CKVFGASQGTLRW

-392 GLTLYL
+392 ALTFYL
-398 MVAIQ
+398 MIVIK
-403 DSFIMNYSICSLA
+403 DSFITNYSICSLA
-416 LKDNIPVIIM
+416 LSDNIPVIIM

-467 LRSAM
+467 LRSIM
-472 VSVQFTV
+472 VGVQFTV
-479 AMILIIVTAVFWLQ
+479 AMILIIVTAVFFLQ
-493 YRYMIN
+493 YRYMIK

-504 DRENVVTFAS
+504 DRENIVTFAS
-514 WDLGTRYET
+514 WDLGTRPET

-533 TEDVTASA
+533 AVDVTASA
-541 ANIMRCNQR
+541 VNLFRCNQM

-566 VRWNFLSFFGFEV
+566 VRWNFLDFFGFEV
-579 VEGEGFTPSSGER
+579 IDGNGFTPSSAER
-592 KESVMMQSM
+592 DEIVMMNRM
-601 HRDIGIPIGH
+601 HRDIGIPIGY
-611 KENYYLTYVGVIK
+611 KEGKQYPYVGIIK
-624 DIRLTSLTQNDE
+624 DIRLTSLAQDDE
-636 CYHTFYCSTDD
+636 YYAFYCAEAD
-647 SDRMSHFYIRLRAG
+647 SRMSHFYIRLRAG
-661 ADVEAFA
+661 ANVEAFA
-668 DYVKRLSK
+668 DYVKNLSK
-676 ELSPA
+676 ELAPA
-681 SEEPELYFL
+681 ADDPELYYL
-690 EEWVEG
+690 EEWVES

-703 DMVLIGMF
+703 DMVLIGLF
-711 AVLAIVIALM
+711 AVLAIIIALM

-750 MIQML
+750 MIGML

-769 AAPIAWYFTSR
+769 AAPVAWYITSR
-780 WLEQF
+780 WLESF
-785 ANRIASPWWIYVVAL
+785 ANRIAQPWWLYIVAL
-800 VVVLAVTV
+800 LVVLAVTV
-808 GLVTLRSWRAAT
+808 GLVTLRSWKAAT

-827 G
+827 KSN

>member
-1 MWVGLTASHIT
+1 
-12 KTKTIKNSNNM
+12 M

-28 NFLMTLRR
+28 NFLMTLKR

-41 LLNVVGLTLAF
+41 LLNVLGLTLAF
-52 VAFYIIASQVWYT
+52 VAFYVIASQVWFT
-65 VTYNGAFPNADRIYL
+65 ITYNGSFPNADRTYL
-80 ISPNFGGNPNEMHWS
+80 ISPDFGGGNDGEVKWS
-95 PNSPGNLAYVSAEQ
+95 TNSPGNLAYTAAEQ

-121 YPRINRVWVKR
+121 YPRISRIWIKR
-132 NDYTFEPFNDYVY
+132 NDYTMDSFNEYVY
-145 YGTANVPSFFGFECL
+145 QGTANVPTFFGFECL

-168 EPNTVAMS
+168 EPNTVAMA
-176 RSKAKKLG
+176 RSKSEKLG

-189 AIWFEGGRL
+189 VIYFEGGPMH
-198 NDDGK
+198 DDGK
-203 PTTQQ
+203 PTVQQ

-220 SMFGHWGIIQ
+220 CMFSHWGIMQ
-230 KTDGVYTETN
+230 NDEGVYTEGN

-252 EGADLDT
+252 EGADING

-269 DWFLGMAQEW
+269 DWFLGMVQEW
-279 IAEDPEEEELIKKEI
+279 MAMVEDPEEKAMAQEELES
-294 ENGAHILATRMV
+294 GAQVLETRLV
-306 RLDKLYYTEFHDS
+306 SLDKLYYDGNFYDS
-319 GNFQTGKKSTPI
+319 GNFRTGKRSTPI

-348 INFFFAL
+348 VNFFFAL

-365 CKVFGASQWTLRW
+365 CKVFGASQGTLRW

-392 GLTLYL
+392 ALTFYL
-398 MVAIQ
+398 MIVIK
-403 DSFIMNYSICSLA
+403 DSFITNYSICSLA
-416 LKDNIPVIIM
+416 LSDNIPVIIM

-467 LRSAM
+467 LRSIM
-472 VSVQFTV
+472 VGVQFTV
-479 AMILIIVTAVFWLQ
+479 AMILIIVTAVFFLQ
-493 YRYMIN
+493 YRYMIK

-504 DRENVVTFAS
+504 DRENIVTFAS
-514 WDLGTRYET
+514 WDLGTRPET

-533 TEDVTASA
+533 AVDVTASA
-541 ANIMRCNQR
+541 VNLFRCNQM

-566 VRWNFLSFFGFEV
+566 VRWNFLDFFGFEV
-579 VEGEGFTPSSGER
+579 IDGNGFTPSSAER
-592 KESVMMQSM
+592 DEIVMMNRM
-601 HRDIGIPIGH
+601 HRDIGIPIGY
-611 KENYYLTYVGVIK
+611 KEGKQYPYVGIIK
-624 DIRLTSLTQNDE
+624 DIRLTSLAQDDE
-636 CYHTFYCSTDD
+636 YYAFYCAEAD
-647 SDRMSHFYIRLRAG
+647 SRMSHFYIRLRAG
-661 ADVEAFA
+661 ANVEAFA
-668 DYVKRLSK
+668 EYVKNLSK
-676 ELSPA
+676 ELAPA
-681 SEEPELYFL
+681 ADDPELYYL
-690 EEWVEG
+690 EEWVES
-696 LYQQTKK
+696 LYKQTKN
-703 DMVLIGMF
+703 DMVLIGLF

-750 MIQML
+750 MIGML

-769 AAPIAWYFTSR
+769 AAPVAWYITSR
-780 WLEQF
+780 WLESF
-785 ANRIASPWWIYVVAL
+785 ANRIAQPWWLYIAAL
-800 VVVLAVTV
+800 AVVLAVTV
-808 GLVTLRSWRAAT
+808 GLVTLRSWKAAT

-827 G
+827 KSN

>member
-1 MWVGLTASHIT
+1 
-12 KTKTIKNSNNM
+12 M

-28 NFLMTLRR
+28 NFLMTLKR

-41 LLNVVGLTLAF
+41 LLNVLGLTLAF
-52 VAFYIIASQVWYT
+52 MAFYIIFSQVWFT
-65 VTYNGAFPNADRIYL
+65 ITYNHSFLNADRTYL
-80 ISPNFGGNPNEMHWS
+80 ISPDFGGGNDGEVKWS
-95 PNSPGNLAYVSAEQ
+95 TNSPGNLAYTAAEQ

-121 YPRINRVWVKR
+121 YPRISRIWIKR
-132 NDYTFEPFNDYVY
+132 NEYTMEPFNEYVY
-145 YGTANVPSFFGFECL
+145 QGTANVPTFFGFECL

-168 EPNTVAMS
+168 EPNTVAMA
-176 RSKAKKLG
+176 RSKSEKLG

-189 AIWFEGGRL
+189 VIYFEGGKY

-203 PTTQQ
+203 PTVQQ

-220 SMFGHWGIIQ
+220 CMFSYWGIMQ
-230 KTDGVYTETN
+230 NDEGVYTEGN

-252 EGADLDT
+252 EGANLNG

-269 DWFLGMAQEW
+269 DWFLGMVQEW
-279 IAEDPEEEELIKKEI
+279 MAEAEEAADPEEIAMAKEELDS
-294 ENGAHILATRMV
+294 GAQVLATRLV
-306 RLDKLYYTEFHDS
+306 PLDELYYAEFYDS
-319 GNFQTGKKSTPI
+319 GNFKTGKKHTPI

-365 CKVFGASQWTLRW
+365 CKVFGASQGTLRW
-378 NFLFEAIGLVLLAM
+378 NFLFEAIGLVLLSMA
-392 GLTLYL
+392 LTFYL
-398 MVAIQ
+398 MIAIQ
-403 DSFIMNYSICSLA
+403 ESFITNYSICSLA
-416 LKDNIPVIIM
+416 LGDNVAVIIM
-426 VVALMVLLAVVAAL
+426 MVALMVLLAVVAAL

-467 LRSAM
+467 LRSVM
-472 VSVQFTV
+472 VGVQFSV

-493 YRYMIN
+493 YRYMIK

-504 DRENVVTFAS
+504 DRENIVTFAS
-514 WDLGTRYET
+514 WDLGTRSET

-533 TEDVTASA
+533 AVDVTTSA
-541 ANIMRCNQR
+541 VNLFRCNQM
-550 WGREYEG
+550 WGRMYED
-557 KEYVVRANP
+557 KEYRVRANS
-566 VRWNFLSFFGFEV
+566 VRWNFLDFFGFEV
-579 VEGEGFTPSSGER
+579 VDGQGFTQSSAER
-592 KESVMMQSM
+592 DEIVMMSRM
-601 HRDIGIPIGH
+601 HRDVGIPLGY
-611 KENYYLTYVGVIK
+611 KEGNQFTYVGIIK
-624 DIRLTSLTQNDE
+624 DVRLTSLAQDDE
-636 CYHTFYCSTDD
+636 YYAFYCSTGDT
-647 SDRMSHFYIRLRAG
+647 RMSHFYIRLRAG

-668 DYVKRLSK
+668 DYVKNLTK
-676 ELSPA
+676 ELAPA
-681 SEEPELYFL
+681 AEEAELYYL

-696 LYQQTKK
+696 LYAQAKK
-703 DMVLIGMF
+703 DMVLIGLF
-711 AVLAIVIALM
+711 AGLAIIIALM

-742 VYGATTAQ
+742 VYGATTRQ
-750 MIQML
+750 IVEML

-761 IVLGCFVV
+761 IVVGCFVV
-769 AAPIAWYFTSR
+769 AAPVAWYITSR

-785 ANRIASPWWIYVVAL
+785 ANRIAQPWWLYLSAL
-800 VVVLAVTV
+800 VIVLAVTV

-827 G
+827 KSN